1 MNGDSHIHISAA
13 QLRRAYE
20 QRAAIPGYGGWRRDD
35 DERVYRCPL
44 NLLYGAGFID
54 EAVEASS
61 ASWECVSGFLAGWDG
76 KEKAMPNE
84 CTQCFEL
91 GADLRAQLKPV
102 RI

>member
-1 MNGDSHIHISAA
+1 MKHLEVTAA

-44 NLLYGAGFID
+44 NLLYGAGCLD

-61 ASWECVSGFLAGWDG
+61 ASWECVSGFVLGWDG
-76 KEKAMPNE
+76 WSQRMPNE
-84 CTQCFEL
+84 CEPCFHL
-91 GADLRAQLKPV
+91 GAQLRTELQPV
-102 RI
+102 RIEA